1 MAEEMTQ
8 LVTVEEP
15 PVAENEQVKALLVL
29 LKDNDA
35 PGWREFAVLISHM
48 TEMERQLADA
58 LDDLQGIHE
67 RLQEVENQ
75 SLKSVLKKN
84 YQSLQK
90 NVNTLRQS
98 VSELKKQVVEGCKN
112 ILEDF
117 QVRGSVALNG
127 ITRFLHLK
135 PALETVQKAVEK
147 STQACDRAV
156 SRIDAFSKEY
166 HKAGLHLKNM
176 GHALRGRTAESEVKG
191 TGWIADAF
199 KGGFKL
205 VRHFSSKVGQSAEQS
220 LVALARLEYAAQG
233 RPSVLDAMRE
243 QKEKTEKGKSVPL
256 YSRNKESR

>member
-1 MAEEMTQ
+1 MTEEMIQ
-8 LVTVEEP
+8 PATVEEP
-15 PVAENEQVKALLVL
+15 PAVEIEQVKALLVL
-29 LKDNDA
+29 LKENDA

-67 RLQEVENQ
+67 RLQEVQNQ

-90 NVNTLRQS
+90 NVNTMYQS
-98 VSELKKQVVEGCKN
+98 VSELKKQIVEGCKT

-117 QVRGSVALNG
+117 KVRGSIALNG
-127 ITRFLHLK
+127 ITRFLLLK

-176 GHALRGRTAESEVKG
+176 GHALRGRPAESEVKG
-191 TGWIADAF
+191 TGWVADAF

-220 LVALARLEYAAQG
+220 LATLARLEYAAQG
-233 RPSVLDAMRE
+233 RSSVLEAMRE
-243 QKEKTEKGKSVPL
+243 QKEKAEKGKNAPSP
-256 YSRNKESR
+256 SRDKESR